1 LTAKLAGCAL
11 LIIFFL
17 FAGSNAAPEILI
29 RDDGKNVKPVF
40 VAHDNWHSA
49 IVLKR
54 FDIPVAV
61 LPEIKDFS
69 GAQLVEF
76 SWGDR
81 DYFPAAHAGLVL
93 TLKAAF
99 WSRGSI
105 LHVVGYNDSIEK
117 LFPGSEIVEIH
128 LSEESFQ
135 RLLEFVSDTFSRPK
149 TGTAAEPRPGLVPDG
164 RFYLAE
170 GKFSV
175 LRTCNTWVAEALN
188 FAGLPINPRGVIT
201 AHSLGNQLRQFSRP
215 GLNERLSIAR

>member
-1 LTAKLAGCAL
+1 MNAKLAGSAS

-17 FAGSNAAPEILI
+17 FACSNAATEIFI
-29 RDDGKNVKPVF
+29 RDDGKNVKTVF

-49 IVLKR
+49 IVLR
-54 FDIPVAV
+54 RSDIPAAA

-69 GAQLVEF
+69 GAELVEF

-81 DYFPAAHAGLVL
+81 DYFPAPHAGLAL

-99 WSRGSI
+99 WSSGSI

-128 LSEESFQ
+128 LSEDSFQ
-135 RLLEFVSDTFSRPK
+135 RLLGFLSDTFSRPQA
-149 TGTAAEPRPGLVPDG
+149 GVPAEPRPGLFPNG

-170 GKFSV
+170 GKFGV

-188 FAGLPINPRGVIT
+188 FAGLPINPRRVIT
-201 AHSLGNQLRQFSRP
+201 ANSLATQLRSLRRP
-215 GLNERLSIAR
+215 ESDERLSAVR

>member
-1 LTAKLAGCAL
+1 LNAKLAGCAL

-17 FAGSNAAPEILI
+17 FARSNAATEILN

-40 VAHDNWHSA
+40 VAHDDWHSA
-49 IVLKR
+49 IVLR
-54 FDIPVAV
+54 RSDIPAAA
-61 LPEIKDFS
+61 LPEIKDFP
-69 GAQLVEF
+69 GAELVEF

-81 DYFPAAHAGLVL
+81 DYFPAPHAGLAL

-99 WSRGSI
+99 WSSGSI
-105 LHVVGYNDSIEK
+105 LHVVGYNASIK
-117 LFPGSEIVEIH
+117 RLFPGSEIVEIH

-135 RLLEFVSDTFSRPK
+135 RLLGFLSDTFSRPQA
-149 TGTAAEPRPGLVPDG
+149 GVAAEPRPGLFPNG

-188 FAGLPINPRGVIT
+188 FAGLPVNPRLVIT
-201 AHSLGNQLRQFSRP
+201 ASSLGNQLRPFRP
-215 GLNERLSIAR
+215 PGASERLSVVR